1 MNVLKS
7 YYAYLGIA
15 AGIVIKL
22 AMLGGTAL
30 AGNWMLELVAYA
42 VISAGALSQQQAS
55 PWFRRA
61 SITADVLIGFTVVCG
76 PAVLPPYGGH
86 RQEYGWLVPL
96 PLRGCTLLLAA
107 ADQMRAAGR
116 QVVLEWVLVA
126 VWSTGYILWLVMAF
140 DWLEEP
146 VVAQGIRIAS
156 MLLPLAHV
164 ALLVDM
170 FRAQQQYIRMEVDK
184 S

>member
-1 MNVLKS
+1 M
-7 YYAYLGIA
+7 
-15 AGIVIKL
+15 
-22 AMLGGTAL
+22 
-30 AGNWMLELVAYA
+30 
-42 VISAGALSQQQAS
+42 
-55 PWFRRA
+55 
-61 SITADVLIGFTVVCG
+61 
-76 PAVLPPYGGH
+76 
-86 RQEYGWLVPL
+86 
-96 PLRGCTLLLAA
+96 LLLAA

-116 QVVLEWVLVA
+116 QVILEWVLVA

-140 DWLEEP
+140 GWLEEP
-146 VVAQGIRIAS
+146 VVAQGLRITG